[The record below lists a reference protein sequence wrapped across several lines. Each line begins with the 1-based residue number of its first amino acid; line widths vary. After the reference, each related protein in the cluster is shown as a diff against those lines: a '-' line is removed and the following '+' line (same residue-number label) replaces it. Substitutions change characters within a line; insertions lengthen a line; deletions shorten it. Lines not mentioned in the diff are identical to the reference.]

1 MNCYSFVRGV
11 TDLYLAIDKNQ
22 QLEKMDTLSWNNA
35 LEKEYE
41 LWLDFFLKS
50 YELYSDV
57 IYKDEGYSS
66 LPLDLNY
73 VLERNAEW
81 RIGILKEIL
90 LLFSDDVPIT
100 YDESV
105 VTDEDLKVFI
115 RKMDDNGDDPCFAD
129 TLRIAMLKWLRHRDN
144 MLINL
149 PSQYRESFA
158 NQTKRIRSDLC
169 SFLKS
174 WSDDFEIHKDFWAL
188 RAQIF
193 MSVILMR

>member
-35 LEKEYE
+35 LEKEHE

-73 VLERNAEW
+73 VFEINAEW
-81 RIGILKEIL
+81 RIGILNEIL
-90 LLFSDDVPIT
+90 LLFSDDAPIT
-100 YDESV
+100 NDESV

-158 NQTKRIRSDLC
+158 NQTKRIRSDLS
-169 SFLKS
+169 SFFKS
-174 WSDDFEIHKDFWAL
+174 WADDFEIHKE
-188 RAQIF
+188 
-193 MSVILMR
+193 V